1 MEGAHTLRPVP
12 YHQPYQPPAPPEPGQ
27 VRLPEEI
34 EAELRQAEKELD
46 ALVLVNIL
54 LPESVLWFEPPTVV
68 GWDAD
73 KGYWTT
79 EDYHDIKFNE
89 EKQLLSF
96 RAGRMR
102 PLGLAVHRYTNL
114 PYQGWEVKPDA
125 KSVAS
130 GSSAAP
136 AACILSITAAVVMV
150 ELCVRDS
157 EMCLNQ
163 LQNGP
168 NNALL
173 DLVGKFMKPRE
184 LFKLLRSGGLD
195 LCPGDD
201 VGCYLEGV
209 APKHRPTERHLYHTM
224 ALLCNTYNFT
234 WSRWNQQAG
243 TRNIVMQFREYID
256 RKKVG
261 NFNMLLVTPSHAT
274 IPECTEVSPMFNSK
288 SAEGFPF
295 YADLFHLVQDHC
307 SLLTKSRIEDIPFTF
322 VETMDEVLRTVR
334 VLSSS

>member
-1 MEGAHTLRPVP
+1 M
-12 YHQPYQPPAPPEPGQ
+12 
-27 VRLPEEI
+27 RLPEEI
-34 EAELRQAEKELD
+34 EAELKQAERELE
-46 ALVLVNIL
+46 ALVLINIL
-54 LPESVLWFEPPTVV
+54 LPETVLWFEPPTVV
-68 GWDAD
+68 GWDEEN
-73 KGYWTT
+73 GYWTT

-89 EKQLLSF
+89 EKQLLTF

-102 PLGLAVHRYTNL
+102 PLGLAVHRYSNL
-114 PYQGWEVKPDA
+114 PYQGWEVKPDT
-125 KSVAS
+125 KSATA
-130 GSSAAP
+130 GAAP
-136 AACILSITAAVVMV
+136 TAAILSITAAVVMV
-150 ELCVRDS
+150 ELCIRDS

-184 LFKLLRSGGLD
+184 LFKLLRGGGLD

-201 VGCYLEGV
+201 AGCYLEGM

-261 NFNMLLVTPSHAT
+261 NYNMLLVTPAHAA
-274 IPECTEVSPMFNSK
+274 ILECTEVSTQFNTK
-288 SAEGFPF
+288 SADGLPF

-307 SLLTKSRIEDIPFTF
+307 SLLTKTRIEEIPFTF
-322 VETMDEVLRTVR
+322 VETMYEVLRTVR
-334 VLSSS
+334 LLSSS